1 MVTMSQDYTQYT
13 IDNYILKITGVFNY
27 DKDFYEKAINSNYKE
42 LEFSEDTLK
51 FTKDYFYPEF
61 RKQFFSNDKLRH
73 KILVKDYTEALK
85 VDLFEY
91 KFNSKTEINKETSLV
106 ILDSRLDLF
115 DEGFAMFT
123 INIKIDSDNISL
135 FQYSDASYLTRNFE
149 TNIKN
154 SVYEKWHAFI
164 DNIILLGSITKGK
177 SVVVDEYS
185 GSKYK
190 LYMVLDLPELI
201 QKETIKPLLFDIG
214 TVSMIGSANGNTYY
228 SMDKNYINQL
238 IEFNSITIF
247 NNWEGLALLDTF
259 SIVGNKII
267 DIERKK
273 NTYSNIYH
281 GIYLYGL
288 FIKYEL
294 FKHNY
299 DISDLDEDKRKEFQD
314 FISKYYF
321 NYISYNFLP
330 TEIFYKIRTALD
342 IEKELQI
349 LNDKIVAVGQKIQ
362 EEQQD
367 KTNKILGIV
376 TVLTSLSSVQPVY
389 DYLIE
394 GQKILGWS
402 SEIYWVTTIS
412 IVLVIG
418 GGVGF
423 YVFGKNILKWIKKRK
438 K

>member
-1 MVTMSQDYTQYT
+1 MNQDYTQYS
-13 IDNYILKITGVFNY
+13 IENYILKITGVFNY

-42 LEFSEDTLK
+42 LKFPDDTLK
-51 FTKDYFYPEF
+51 FSKDYFYPEF
-61 RKQFFSNDKLRH
+61 RKQFYSNDKLRH
-73 KILVKDYTEALK
+73 KILVKDYIEVLK

-91 KFNSKTEINKETSLV
+91 KFDSKTEINKEISLV

-123 INIKIDSDNISL
+123 INIKIDSNNISL
-135 FQYSDASYLTRNFE
+135 FKYSDACYLARNFE

-154 SVYEKWHAFI
+154 SIYKKWHAFI

-201 QKETIKPLLFDIG
+201 LKETIKPLLFDIG
-214 TVSMIGSANGNTYY
+214 TVSMIGSANGNSYY
-228 SMDKNYINQL
+228 SMDKEYINQL
-238 IEFNSITIF
+238 IKFNSISVF

-267 DIERKK
+267 DNEKKK

-330 TEIFYKIRTALD
+330 TEIFNKIKTALD
-342 IEKELQI
+342 IENELQL
-349 LNDKIVAVGQKIQ
+349 LNEKIVAVGQKIQ

-367 KTNKILGIV
+367 RTNKILGIV
-376 TVLTSLSSVQPVY
+376 TVLTSISSVQPVY
-389 DYLIE
+389 DYLLE
-394 GQKILGWS
+394 GQKMLGWS
-402 SEIYWVTTIS
+402 TEIYWITTIS
-412 IVLVIG
+412 IVLVLG
-418 GGVGF
+418 AGVGF
-423 YVFGKNILKWIKKRK
+423 YVFGKTILKWINKRK